1 MELTEKQKRFID
13 FYIQLGNATE
23 AAKRAG
29 YSQRTAFNLGGRN
42 LKNPLIRKELDK
54 RLEEMKSSRI
64 ANATEVLE
72 YLTSV
77 VRGEAVSEI
86 VVVEGC
92 GMGESK
98 ARAINKTPDEKERL
112 KAAELLAKRYGLLTE
127 KVEVAVTDIGW
138 YKDDDDE

>member
-1 MELTEKQKRFID
+1 MLTEKQKRFID
-13 FYIQLGNATE
+13 YYIQLGNATE
-23 AAKRAG
+23 AAKQAG
-29 YSQRTAFNLGGRN
+29 YSKKTAFNLGARN
-42 LKNPLIRKELDK
+42 LKNPLVKKELDK
-54 RLEEMKSSRI
+54 RLDEMKTSRI
-64 ANATEVLE
+64 ADATEVLE

-92 GMGESK
+92 GMGESR
-98 ARAINKTPDEKERL
+98 ARAIDKAPDEKERL

-127 KVEVAVTDIGW
+127 KVEVTVTDIGW

>member
-98 ARAINKTPDEKERL
+98 ARAIDKTPDEKERL

-127 KVEVAVTDIGW
+127 KVEVTVTDIGW